1 MGRVLDRL
9 AASGWSSLGCYTAGP
24 VPRPG
29 PTNPSS
35 DRANGVGKH
44 PKCKRIPTDAT
55 TRRVRVPKRLVLL
68 GYVQEPEAQV
78 VLVGQK
84 VARMGNAIRPRLR
97 SGNLLERMQL
107 LLLGFALANAAG
119 AFGLV
124 LATASNEPF
133 SHALGLAAPVVI
145 AGTWILVYRRGRFP
159 LYADALV
166 PACSLVVAANLDVR
180 WQADILVFLTSAVL
194 FAAAYSDWRGM
205 VVRTALLS
213 YLVLEHGITEN
224 PRDPSALPN
233 AIICVFIFC
242 LGATFVLV
250 TTRTLRRYERASRS
264 GQILS
269 AMGLELVTASDMK
282 AIAAAGLEAALAL
295 CPDQRS
301 TRVTMAVVRDERDPG
316 VGYDVVASRG
326 CRSIGLEGALVK
338 TDRPMPSFVEAMEQ
352 FVVESSDAW
361 HLTLPSASPEPALD
375 RKLAGRA
382 HMTGITVSGVP
393 RALLVIESPERLGE
407 ETLRS
412 IRSLS
417 TQLSLAIARVDLQRD
432 AIEQQSA
439 ARFQA
444 LIQSSSDVISIV
456 APDGRVRY
464 QSPSAFEVFGFEPEA
479 IVGTDFCNLV
489 HPEDAD
495 RVREDF
501 QRATNAGD
509 YAVTE
514 CRIRHAEGDW
524 RYTEMR
530 MTNLVSVEA
539 IGGVVINA
547 RDVTQRHA
555 LEAELRHQAFHD
567 SLTGLANRSLFIN
580 MIEHT
585 LTTARRDGSWTGVL
599 LCDLE
604 GFKRINDSLG
614 LGAGDS
620 ALVMIAERLRGC
632 VRGQD
637 TVARLAGNEFG
648 VLLERLS
655 TPADATLA
663 MERIMSVLRQPLSLP
678 GAQVELQPHVGVA
691 VAQAGDGNAD
701 EMLRNGAVAMHQ
713 ARIYEGGYAIFD
725 PEMHADAIRRIEM
738 ESLLRTAIEERQ
750 FVLHYQPLIDL
761 QSGHLTGV
769 EALVRWQH
777 PTRGLVPP
785 MEFIPL
791 AEETGLI
798 VPLGQWA
805 ILEACNQVR
814 LWQKEI
820 PADEPIALNVNLSAR
835 QLRHPNI
842 VRDIADALDDSGL
855 LPGRL
860 ILEITESVLMIDT
873 AATLSRLFQLKSLGV
888 RLAVD
893 DFGTGYSSFAYLRR
907 FPVDILK
914 IDKSFVDGVATEPTA
929 SALVDAMIRIGKT
942 LRLETVA
949 EGVEK
954 PDQAER
960 LRSLQCDLA
969 QGYLYSKPMPSE
981 MLTKMLSDRANGSL
995 GDAARADAA

>member
-1 MGRVLDRL
+1 MVF
-9 AASGWSSLGCYTAGP
+9 A
-24 VPRPG
+24 
-29 PTNPSS
+29 
-35 DRANGVGKH
+35 
-44 PKCKRIPTDAT
+44 IP
-55 TRRVRVPKRLVLL
+55 
-68 GYVQEPEAQV
+68 
-78 VLVGQK
+78 
-84 VARMGNAIRPRLR
+84 PRLR
-97 SGNLLERMQL
+97 SGNLLDRMQL
-107 LLLGFALANAAG
+107 LLLAFALANAAG
-119 AFGLV
+119 AFALV
-124 LATASNEPF
+124 LATPGDSLMA
-133 SHALGLAAPVVI
+133 HAGGLAGSVGVGA
-145 AGTWILVYRRGRFP
+145 TWIVVYRRRAFP
-159 LYADALV
+159 LWADAVV
-166 PACSLVVAANLDVR
+166 PVCALAIAANVDVR

-194 FAAAYSDWRGM
+194 FAAGYSSWRGM
-205 VVRTALLS
+205 IARTSILGWIVLDHGLS
-213 YLVLEHGITEN
+213 DN
-224 PRDPSALPN
+224 ARDPSALPS
-233 AIICVFIFC
+233 AIVCVAIFWV
-242 LGATFVLV
+242 GAAFVLV
-250 TTRTLRRYERASRS
+250 MARSFRRYERASRS
-264 GQILS
+264 AQILA
-269 AMGLELVTASDMK
+269 AMGMDLVTASDMK

-295 CPDQRS
+295 CPDSR
-301 TRVTMAVVRDERDPG
+301 TARVMLALVRDERDLG
-316 VGYDVVASRG
+316 DGYEVVGARG
-326 CRSIGLEGALVK
+326 RRSIGLEGAVLQA
-338 TDRPMPSFVEAMEQ
+338 DGSADAFAESGEQ
-352 FVVESSDAW
+352 LAFESDDAW
-361 HLTLPSASPEPALD
+361 HLTLPSATAAAGAADEPAAPRRLWAHA
-375 RKLAGRA
+375 LATR
-382 HMTGITVSGVP
+382 ITVSGVP
-393 RALLVIESPERLGE
+393 RAVLLIECPERLCD

-412 IRSLS
+412 IRSLA

-456 APDGRVRY
+456 TADGRVRY
-464 QSPSAFEVFGFEPEA
+464 QSPSAFQVFGFEPERV
-479 IVGTDFCNLV
+479 VGTNFCDLI

-495 RVREDF
+495 RVRHDF
-501 QRATNAGD
+501 QRALTSGD

-514 CRIRHAEGDW
+514 CRVRHADGDW
-524 RYTEMR
+524 RHTEMR
-530 MTNLVSVEA
+530 MTNLVDVDA

-547 RDVTQRHA
+547 RDVTERHA

-567 SLTGLANRSLFIN
+567 SLTGLANRSLFIK

-585 LTTARRDGSWTGVL
+585 LISARRDNSWTGVL

-614 LGAGDS
+614 LGAGDQ
-620 ALVMIAERLRGC
+620 ALVMISERLRGC

-648 VLLERLS
+648 VLLDRLT

-663 MERIMSVLRQPLSLP
+663 MERIMSVLRQPLLLP

-691 VAQAGDGNAD
+691 VSQGGEGNAD
-701 EMLRNGAVAMHQ
+701 ELLRNGAVAMHQ
-713 ARIYEGGYAIFD
+713 ARVYEGGYALFD

-738 ESLLRTAIEERQ
+738 ESLLRTALEQRQ

-761 QSGHLTGV
+761 QSGRLTGV

-814 LWQKEI
+814 NWQREI
-820 PADEPIALNVNLSAR
+820 PADEPICLNVNLSAR

-855 LPGRL
+855 LPNRL

-873 AATLSRLFQLKSLGV
+873 AATLNRLFQLKSLGV

-981 MLTKMLSDRANGSL
+981 TLTEMLSARAKAGDGS
-995 GDAARADAA
+995 RADAA